1 MSDSVT
7 ETMREAVV
15 SLEYAADALE
25 ASAGSHMRAVTR
37 ELKAARENVAQL
49 VDYAEKLF
57 AFAYGHGDVTALRAA
72 GGMLDAAR
80 VVIDKAKGEA

>member
-25 ASAGSHMRAVTR
+25 ASTGSHMRAVTR
-37 ELKAARENVAQL
+37 ELKAARATVAAML
-49 VDYAEKLF
+49 AALETIVAMDCWGASAEAMRLRLIVF
-57 AFAYGHGDVTALRAA
+57 AL
-72 GGMLDAAR
+72 
-80 VVIDKAKGEA
+80 IKQAKGEE